1 MSTQP
6 LHKEFQSPLFLQ
18 DTVLQSTYIYTAQ
31 KEQELMLP
39 LFQWASPILCLQHL
53 LPPRAYLCGRRT
65 CESYE
70 QGLIRI
76 LEERGKKK
84 KLCTNQ
90 EIILQNK
97 HYSFFWSSAHPF
109 QYFYF
114 CVRVVMCIST
124 VIRVYEEGEVQ
135 KHSLFRLCT
144 SKQLLYSRHTSVQ
157 NLY

>member
-84 KLCTNQ
+84 KKLCTNQ

-114 CVRVVMCIST
+114 CVCVVMCIST
-124 VIRVYEEGEVQ
+124 VIGVYEGEVQ